1 MTHFLSTLSL
11 NTKYLSLLTVLMDG
25 EFAMH
30 SDSRETFL
38 VLLLDS
44 MKGKNEC
51 NNGQH

>member
-11 NTKYLSLLTVLMDG
+11 NTKYLSLLTVNG

-44 MKGKNEC
+44 MKEKK
-51 NNGQH
+51 

>member
-1 MTHFLSTLSL
+1 MTYFLSTLSL
-11 NTKYLSLLTVLMDG
+11 NTKYLSLLTVLMDA

-44 MKGKNEC
+44 MKEKK
-51 NNGQH
+51 